1 MDVGSGVDEEVATT
15 MSDPKEDLRATS
27 ESIQHDAR
35 QVEALEREKELLDPT
50 DPRVESISKKVE
62 TLIGEMQAKAA
73 AETDLSTEI
82 ETSA

>member
-1 MDVGSGVDEEVATT
+1 MDAGSGVDEEVATT

-35 QVEALEREKELLDPT
+35 LVEALEKEKEHLDAG
-50 DPRVESISKKVE
+50 DPRVEAISKEVE
-62 TLIGEMQAKAA
+62 ALIQAMQAKAA
-73 AETDLSTEI
+73 AETDLSEEL